1 MLVRNKMKTFK
12 EYSEEGF
19 VNESNKFSSHG
30 FTFTIMG
37 NQDSKG
43 SYISFLPDSK
53 TLDTYSKDEMANWI
67 YKVFNNMEFFRD
79 SVSWDKNHVAAGIIF
94 RINAMYLA
102 DSLVK
107 EFKR

>member
-1 MLVRNKMKTFK
+1 MKTFL
-12 EYSEEGF
+12 EAI
-19 VNESNKFSSHG
+19 NEDNKFSASG
-30 FTFTIMG
+30 FTFNIMG

-53 TLDTYSKDEMANWI
+53 TVDSFSKQEMANFI
-67 YKVFNNMEFFRD
+67 DKYFNNMEFFRD
-79 SVSWDKNHVAAGIIF
+79 CMIWDKSHSAAGIVF
-94 RINAMYLA
+94 RINASYLA